1 MINWYLS
8 LDTEIKV
15 SIISV
20 IATTLISI
28 VSVIIAILTLRQNNK
43 IIKEA
48 NRPSI
53 SIFLETIATTTMRNN
68 YLVIK
73 NFGNTPGKIDS
84 IECSLDIELICY
96 TNPFKDMINCTL
108 APNQSIVT
116 VCNTENIDKI
126 FTFTINYSN
135 EKRKFT
141 DTSSINTKYTKSLV
155 SSQNS
160 TSKMGILEKTIVNAT
175 EELIK
180 SKF

>member
-1 MINWYLS
+1 MVNWYLA

-28 VSVIIAILTLRQNNK
+28 VSVVIAVLTLRQNNK
-43 IIKEA
+43 MIKEA

-53 SIFLETIATTTMRNN
+53 SIFLETISITTIRNN

-73 NFGNTPGKIDS
+73 NFGNTPGRIDS
-84 IECSLDIELICY
+84 IECSVDVKSMCY
-96 TNPFKDMINCTL
+96 NNPFKDMINCTL

-116 VCNTENIDKI
+116 ACEIKNIEETFK
-126 FTFTINYSN
+126 FTVKYSN
-135 EKRKFT
+135 GKRKFT
-141 DTSSINTKYTKSLV
+141 DELSINPKYTKSLLGV
-155 SSQNS
+155 QSS
-160 TSKMGILEKTIVNAT
+160 TSNMTILEKTIVNVT

>member
-1 MINWYLS
+1 MINWFLG
-8 LDTEIKV
+8 LDIDV
-15 SIISV
+15 RVNIISIIMTGTIS
-20 IATTLISI
+20 LISI
-28 VSVIIAILTLRQNNK
+28 IIAILTLRQNSK
-43 IIKEA
+43 VIKEA

-84 IECSLDIELICY
+84 IECSLDSELICY

-116 VCNTENIDKI
+116 VCNTKNIDEI